1 VSETI
6 FPSDNQRTEEA
17 WWVEWQTEGRRQRAQ
32 VVGELT
38 IGRSAPM
45 DVVLDD
51 PYASRQHCVIR
62 IVDGRPF
69 VDARGS
75 LNQIRV
81 NGQLVKTAS
90 LSEGASFTV
99 GRTPLRVRFEGRTG
113 DTTWFLRDTQSSLRL
128 RRSTRELIGRD
139 DEVLVRF
146 SNAESAAL
154 AAVAGR
160 HPDAADHAEI
170 GHAVW
175 GEYPFDQY
183 QIHRLFQRIR
193 QRLGARGDMIENV
206 RGAGYRLREPI
217 DLT

>member
-1 VSETI
+1 MSEATS
-6 FPSDNQRTEEA
+6 PGDDPQTEEG
-17 WWVEWQTEGRRQRAQ
+17 WWVEWQTEGRREHAKL
-32 VVGELT
+32 VSELT
-38 IGRSAPM
+38 VGRSPTM

-62 IVDGRPF
+62 IVDGRPV

-75 LNQIRV
+75 LNQIRF
-81 NGQLVKTAS
+81 NGQLVETAF
-90 LSEGASFTV
+90 LSRGASFTV
-99 GRTPLRVRFEGRTG
+99 GRTPVMVRFEGRTG
-113 DTTWFLRDTQSSLRL
+113 DTTWFLRDKSSLSL
-128 RRSTRELIGRD
+128 RRSTRELIGSD
-139 DEVLVRF
+139 GEVLVRF

-154 AAVAGR
+154 AAVARR

-170 GHAVW
+170 GQAVW

-193 QRLGARGDMIENV
+193 QRLGARAEMIENV

-217 DLT
+217 ELT